1 MKLRKA
7 ISMMLCGLMLVGNT
21 LSVYA
26 ADTGDGGI
34 SITVEWPGE
43 DQDASPAIQEAI
55 TAAEQAEGPVT
66 IEFEEGKQYE
76 VYPETAYHKMNYYI
90 SNAATKSENA
100 NGERWSA
107 IFMKDM
113 ENVTVEGNDAMLNV
127 HGVMTPILLDGCKD
141 VTFQNLHVDWARPT
155 MSELNVIEVG
165 DNYAKVKVGE
175 GSLFVLENNDTR
187 LRWVSE
193 ERPEG
198 GYYWTLTGGLTVKH
212 DPVANMARSSS
223 FPAPSKY
230 IDEGDGV
237 LRLEYNGRPNL
248 KVGDNYQ
255 FRSGDRDQ
263 VGSFIHKC
271 ENIRFEN
278 MGFHYMHGLGIVAQY
293 TKNIAFDSLDCTP
306 REETGRKCASSADFI
321 QVSGCS
327 GLVSVVNSRFSGAHD
342 DVFNIHGTH
351 LRIVDKNE
359 AENKITVRFMQ
370 ERSWGFRAFDIGD
383 EIEFVKPDTMLNYA
397 SNKVKDFKRLD
408 DYRIELTLEEALPAG
423 IGLNAD
429 VVENITA
436 TPDVLLK
443 GNYAENVTT
452 RGVLCTTRGEVVIED
467 NTFYKNGMS
476 GVLLEDDVRAW
487 FESGP
492 IKNMTIK
499 NNKFIEC
506 GGPQIFSN
514 PQTSVY
520 DPNKTVHSNIQI
532 IGNEFT
538 GYSTIRMLSTK
549 NVLVEGNVFKDGG
562 AVELSAC
569 NGIDIG
575 ENENVRNVSISNS
588 LNEKSLA
595 SFTVKSEETIET
607 LDRSGMKATANNE
620 RSGYGAANLLDGKTN
635 TIWHTDWDNVPDE
648 AYVEIDLGGSK
659 TFNRL
664 SYLPRQGETGGN
676 IKGYEL
682 WIKESADDT
691 YQKVAE
697 GSWSGDGSEKQI
709 NLENSVTAE
718 MVKLVATDSVYDS
731 SNRMIAS
738 GAEINFQNVAKN
750 ADAIP
755 IGKKA
760 SLSYTAVGQYGA
772 PADLSEATFIYS
784 SDNEEVATVDE
795 KGIITGKSAGTAK
808 ITVTLN
814 AYGKTFTDSAVI
826 TVTDEVYYGAERIEI
841 TEPQGEQM
849 NVKVVPE
856 NAAAD
861 VAWSVERIS
870 GGKPVI
876 SEDGLLTCDGAGR
889 MKVTAYSK
897 NNPEV
902 KDEMIIVA
910 AEQGEAD
917 QTFRWVRE
925 NANNWSLNEN
935 AGLNLKL
942 ESGAI
947 WSGTTN
953 TVKNVLVKEAGSEDF
968 SLVTKMNYKP
978 SANYAEAGIAIYT
991 DDDNYVFLSR
1001 KMHSGYGG
1009 NIFSMITEVKG
1020 NAQESPATNRVM
1032 DTVAG
1037 KDIYLKIEKQGDVYS
1052 GYYSTDGENWNVVWE
1067 DRNVSIGAS
1076 PKAAIIGYGG
1086 GNETAVYDYLQIN
1099 GEKINFKGLVPEM
1112 KTEKGVLTKI
1122 ATSLSGE
1129 RAVGT
1134 AKDEL
1139 NLPESLDV
1147 IWNGG
1152 YAEKL
1157 PVTWDL
1163 TGYSEALKAG
1173 NYRYQGTISGVD
1185 EEYLDEGIK
1194 VEFALNLKGE
1204 ALVFDD
1210 VEEDVWFYDDVNYVS
1225 ANGIMTG
1232 LTDKCF
1238 GPAEEATR
1246 AQFVTILYRMAG
1258 CPKAEY
1264 QEKFADVKEGE
1275 FYTDAVMW
1283 ASENGIVTGYADTG
1297 LYGPDRKISREELSV
1312 MLCRYAKFCGQ
1323 DVTTDEDLSAYEDG
1337 NSVSEFAKESMSW
1350 AVANHVIKG
1359 ADGKLLNPQSS
1370 ANRAECAAM
1379 IHRYMEENVK

>member
-1 MKLRKA
+1 MKLRKT

-26 ADTGDGGI
+26 ADTDDGGI

-43 DQDASPAIQEAI
+43 GQDASPAIQEAI
-55 TAAEQAEGPVT
+55 AEAEQAEGSVT

-76 VYPETAYHKMNYYI
+76 VFPETAYHEMNYYI

-100 NGERWSA
+100 DGERWSA

-113 ENVTVEGNDAMLNV
+113 ENVTIEGNDAMINV
-127 HGVMTPILLDGCKD
+127 HGVMTPILLDGCKN
-141 VTFQNLHVDWARPT
+141 VTFRNLHVDWARPT
-155 MSELNVIEVG
+155 MSEFNVIEVG
-165 DNYAKVKVGE
+165 DTYAKVQ
-175 GSLFVLENNDTR
+175 VLEDSLYVIENDGKT

-193 ERPEG
+193 EKPEG
-198 GYYWTLTGGLTVKH
+198 GYYWTLTGGIVAQH
-212 DPVANMARSSS
+212 DPVQNKTWRSS
-223 FPAPSKY
+223 FTAPSTY

-237 LRLEYNGRPNL
+237 LRLEYGRNPGL
-248 KVGDNYQ
+248 TVGHNFQ
-255 FRSGDRDQ
+255 FRSGTRDQ

-271 ENIRFEN
+271 EDVRFEN

-293 TKNIAFDSLDCTP
+293 TKNISFDNIDCTP
-306 REETGRKCASSADFI
+306 REETGRKCASSADFMQI
-321 QVSGCS
+321 SGCS
-327 GLVSVVNSRFSGAHD
+327 GLVSVTNSKFSGAHD

-370 ERSWGFRAFDIGD
+370 ERSWGFQAFDIGD

-397 SNKVKDFKRLD
+397 SNKVKDFNRLD
-408 DYRIELTLEEALPAG
+408 DYRIELTLEDPLPEG

-436 TPDVLLK
+436 APDVLLK
-443 GNYAENVTT
+443 GNYAENITT

-492 IKNMTIK
+492 IKNMMIK

-549 NVLVEGNVFKDGG
+549 NVLIDGNVFKDGG
-562 AVELSAC
+562 AIDLSAC
-569 NGIDIG
+569 NGIGIG
-575 ENENVRNVSISNS
+575 ENENVGNVSISNS
-588 LNEKSLA
+588 LNEKSLGT
-595 SFTVKSEETIET
+595 FTVKSEETIET
-607 LDRSGMKATANNE
+607 LDRSDMKATANNE

-709 NLENSVTAE
+709 NLENAVTAE
-718 MVKLVATDSVYDS
+718 VVKLVATDSVYDS

-738 GAEINFQNVAKN
+738 GAEINFQNVSKN
-750 ADAIP
+750 ADAIA

-760 SLSYTAVGQYGA
+760 SLSYTAVGEYGA
-772 PADLSEATFIYS
+772 PADLSEATFTYS
-784 SDNEEVATVDE
+784 SDNEEVAVVDE
-795 KGIITGKSAGTAK
+795 NGIITGKSAGTAK
-808 ITVTLN
+808 ITVTVN
-814 AYGKTFTDSAVI
+814 AYGKTLTDSAVI
-826 TVTDEVYYGAERIEI
+826 TVTDEVYYAAERIEI
-841 TEPQGEQM
+841 TDPQGEQM
-849 NVKVVPE
+849 NVQVVPE
-856 NAAAD
+856 NAADD

-870 GGKPVI
+870 GGNPVI
-876 SEDGLLTCDGAGR
+876 SEDGILTCDGAGR

-902 KDEMIIVA
+902 KDEMIVVA
-910 AEQGEAD
+910 SVQGETD
-917 QTFRWVRE
+917 QTFSWVKE

-935 AGLNLKL
+935 GGLNLKL

-953 TVKNVLVKEAGSEDF
+953 TVKNVLLKEAGSEDF

-1009 NIFSMITEVKG
+1009 NIFSMITEVNG
-1020 NAQESPATNRVM
+1020 SAQESPATNRVM
-1032 DTVAG
+1032 DTVDG
-1037 KDIYLKIEKQGDVYS
+1037 KDIYLKLEKQGDIYS
-1052 GYYSTDGENWNVVWE
+1052 GYYSEDGENWNAIWE
-1067 DRNVSIGAS
+1067 DRSVSIGTS

-1112 KTEKGVLTKI
+1112 KTEKGVLTEI
-1122 ATSLSGE
+1122 TTSLSEE
-1129 RAVGT
+1129 RSVGT

-1139 NLPESLDV
+1139 NLPKSLDV

-1152 YAEKL
+1152 YAENV
-1157 PVTWDL
+1157 PVAWDL
-1163 TGYSEALKAG
+1163 TGYSETLTAG
-1173 NYRYQGTISGVD
+1173 SYRYQGTISGVE
-1185 EEYLDEGIK
+1185 EEYLAEGIK
-1194 VEFALNLKGE
+1194 VEFSLRLKGE
-1204 ALVFDD
+1204 AMVFDD
-1210 VEEDVWFYDDVNYVS
+1210 VEKDVWFYDDVNYVS

-1232 LTDKCF
+1232 LTDTCF

-1246 AQFVTILYRMAG
+1246 AQFATILYRMAG

-1264 QEKFADVKEGE
+1264 QEKFVDVKEGE

-1297 LYGPDRKISREELSV
+1297 LYEPDRKISREELSV

-1323 DVTTDEDLSAYEDG
+1323 DVTADEDLSAYEDG

-1350 AVANHVIKG
+1350 AVANHIIKG

-1379 IHRYMEENVK
+1379 IHRYMEENAK